1 MIKHLRQ
8 RLPDYVR
15 RDLPVDMSEAA
26 VLMAFTD
33 EPDSQLILTVRSA
46 HMPTHAGEVAFPGGK
61 RDPGDI
67 DLRATALRETREEIG
82 LADGQIEVLAE
93 LSPLVSRFGIKVTPF
108 VGLVAPDVTLVA
120 EPGEIE
126 EIFRVPLTFFL
137 DTEPE
142 LSDPFAFFGRNIRMP
157 SYYFEQYRIWG
168 LTAMMIVDLLNHVYD
183 IKISLED

>member
-26 VLMAFTD
+26 VLMPFTN
-33 EPDSQLILTVRSA
+33 EPDPRLILTVRSA

-61 RDPGDI
+61 RDPGDE
-67 DLRATALRETREEIG
+67 DLRATALRETHEEIG
-82 LADGQIEVLAE
+82 LAPDKIELLAE
-93 LSPLVSRFGIKVTPF
+93 LSPLVSRFGIKVTPY
-108 VGLVAPDVTLVA
+108 VGLVSPDVTLVP
-120 EPGEIE
+120 EPDEIE
-126 EIFRVPLTFFL
+126 EIFRVPLSFFL
-137 DTEPE
+137 DTTPT
-142 LSDPFAFFGRNIRMP
+142 LTDPFEFLGRRMRLP

-183 IKISLED
+183 ARISLEE